1 MKQLTD
7 TEIRVNGIAALIA
20 SLGEVQAERFISLI
34 LREPF
39 DYTQWQKNI
48 WKDTSLEVLSRMA
61 MDHRQKTKKIQSI

>member
-39 DYTQWQKNI
+39 DYTQWQQKL
-48 WKDTSLEVLSRMA
+48 WQDQGLEALSKMA
-61 MDHRQKTKKIQSI
+61 MDYRRKV

>member
-39 DYTQWQKNI
+39 DYTQWQQNLWQDI
-48 WKDTSLEVLSRMA
+48 ELEVLSKIA
-61 MDHRQKTKKIQSI
+61 MRDRQKATKSPV

>member
-39 DYTQWQKNI
+39 DYTQWQNKL
-48 WKDTSLEVLSRMA
+48 WEDTSLEALSRMA
-61 MDHRQKTKKIQSI
+61 MDFRQKAKRLKG

>member
-39 DYTQWQKNI
+39 DYTQWHAKL
-48 WKDTSLEVLSRMA
+48 WVDTSLEDLSRMA
-61 MDHRQKTKKIQSI
+61 MDYRRETKRT

>member
-7 TEIRVNGIAALIA
+7 TEIRVNGMAALIA

-39 DYTQWQKNI
+39 DYKQWQKKL
-48 WKDTSLEVLSRMA
+48 WVDTSLEALSRMYA
-61 MDHRQKTKKIQSI
+61 EY

>member
-39 DYTQWQKNI
+39 DYTQWQQTL
-48 WKDTSLEVLSRMA
+48 WDDAELESLSRMA
-61 MDHRQKTKKIQSI
+61 MEHRKGG

>member
-7 TEIRVNGIAALIA
+7 TEIRVNGMAALIA

-39 DYTQWQKNI
+39 DYTQWRAKL
-48 WKDTSLEVLSRMA
+48 WEDTSLKDLSGMA
-61 MDHRQKTKKIQSI
+61 MDYRQKA